1 MFALAE
7 KGMKQIEKIIPMR
20 HTDIRELFKFERTP
34 LNLLI
39 AFITFIFLILFVVG
53 FINYLRFGH
62 HAYGVYREHPWG
74 LMIAMYIFFVVS
86 STGLCIM
93 SAIGHVFEVK
103 VLEPFSKRA
112 IHGALVTLISGFIVI
127 LLEVGHPFRM
137 MLYNTISPGLTSAIW
152 GMGVLYSLYLIF
164 IAVEFFFLLRH
175 DHKWAKRFGIFGLV
189 VGIAAHSNLG
199 AVFGFLVGR
208 PVANGIYYPL
218 YFILT
223 AMVTGCYLIF
233 LMYGFKYKL
242 DFPENI
248 QKTLIATAK
257 ILGLLLAILLFFEI
271 WKALTSIYGGMYD
284 RSATAI
290 HILKSSSFWI
300 GEIFLGILVPF
311 IIILFSSAR
320 AIKPL
325 VFASFT
331 GMIGI
336 FYMRYDLVNDTQLF
350 PMQTLKI
357 TEYQLPPSFIHYTP
371 SMTEIFIA
379 LGAIGIAIT
388 LYYIG
393 DKLLYLENDPE
404 NV

>member
-7 KGMKQIEKIIPMR
+7 KGMKQIEKFIPMR
-20 HTDIRELFKFERTP
+20 HTDIRELFKFEKTP
-34 LNLLI
+34 LNLFV
-39 AFITFIFLILFVVG
+39 AFITLVFLVLFVVG
-53 FINYLRFGH
+53 ATNYFIHGH
-62 HAYGVYREHPWG
+62 HAYGVTRQHPWG

-103 VLEPFSKRA
+103 VLEPFAKRA
-112 IHGALVTLISGFIVI
+112 IHGALVTLLSGFVVI
-127 LLEVGHPFRM
+127 FLEIGHPLRM
-137 MLYNTISPGLTSAIW
+137 MIYNTISPGLTSAIW

-164 IAVEFFFLLRH
+164 IVIEFFFLLRH

-189 VGIAAHSNLG
+189 VGVAAHSNLG
-199 AVFGFLVGR
+199 AVFGFLVAR

-218 YFILT
+218 YFILS

-242 DFPENI
+242 NFPPEME
-248 QKTLIATAK
+248 KALIAMGK

-271 WKALTSIYGGMYD
+271 WRMLTAIYGGMFD
-284 RSATAI
+284 RAATAM
-290 HILKSSSFWI
+290 HILKSSPFLV
-300 GEIFLGILVPF
+300 GEILLGILIPF
-311 IIILFSSAR
+311 IVILFSNAK
-320 AIKPL
+320 AIKTM
-325 VFASFT
+325 VFASFG

-336 FYMRYDLVNDTQLF
+336 FFMRYDLVHDTQLF

-357 TEYQLPPSFIHYTP
+357 TEYQLPPSFIEYTP

-393 DKLLYLENDPE
+393 DKILYLETDPD
-404 NV
+404 

>member
-1 MFALAE
+1 MFVLAE
-7 KGMKQIEKIIPMR
+7 KGMKIIEKFIPMR
-20 HTDIRELFKFERTP
+20 HTDIRELFKFEKTP
-34 LNLLI
+34 LNLLV
-39 AFITFIFLILFVVG
+39 AFTTFVFLILFVVG
-53 FINYLRFGH
+53 ATNYLIHGH
-62 HAYGVYREHPWG
+62 HAYGVTREHPWG

-103 VLEPFSKRA
+103 VLEPFAKRA
-112 IHGALVTLISGFIVI
+112 IHGALVTLLSGFVVI
-127 LLEVGHPFRM
+127 FLEIGHPLKM
-137 MLYNTISPGLTSAIW
+137 MIYNTISPGLTSAIW

-164 IAVEFFFLLRH
+164 IVIEFFFLLRH

-189 VGIAAHSNLG
+189 VGVAAHSNLG
-199 AVFGFLVGR
+199 AVFGFLVAR

-218 YFILT
+218 YFILS

-242 DFPENI
+242 NFPPEME
-248 QKTLIATAK
+248 KTLIAMGK

-271 WKALTSIYGGMYD
+271 WRMLTAIYGGMED
-284 RSATAI
+284 RAETAI
-290 HILKSSSFWI
+290 HILKSSPFLV
-300 GEIFLGILVPF
+300 GEILLGILIPF
-311 IIILFSSAR
+311 FVILLSNAK
-320 AIKPL
+320 AIKTM
-325 VFASFT
+325 VFASFG

-336 FYMRYDLVNDTQLF
+336 FFMRYDLVHDTQLY

-357 TEYQLPPSFIHYTP
+357 REYQLPPSFIEYTP

-393 DKLLYLENDPE
+393 DKILYLETDPD
-404 NV
+404 

>member
-7 KGMKQIEKIIPMR
+7 KGMKQIEKFIPMR
-20 HTDIRELFKFERTP
+20 HTDMRELLNFKKTP
-34 LNLLI
+34 LNLLV
-39 AFITFIFLILFVVG
+39 AFTTLVFLVLFVVG
-53 FINYLRFGH
+53 ATNYLIHGH
-62 HAYGVYREHPWG
+62 HAYGVTREHPWG

-103 VLEPFSKRA
+103 VLEPFAKRA
-112 IHGALVTLISGFIVI
+112 IHGALVTLLSGFVVI
-127 LLEVGHPFRM
+127 FLEIGHPLKM
-137 MLYNTISPGLTSAIW
+137 MIYNTISPGLTSAIW

-164 IAVEFFFLLRH
+164 IVIEFFFLLRL

-189 VGIAAHSNLG
+189 VGVAAHSNLG
-199 AVFGFLVGR
+199 AVFGFLVAR

-218 YFILT
+218 YFILS

-242 DFPENI
+242 DFPPEM
-248 QKTLIATAK
+248 QKTLIAMGK

-271 WKALTSIYGGMYD
+271 WRMLTAIYGGMYD
-284 RSATAI
+284 RAATAM
-290 HILKSSSFWI
+290 HILKSSPFLI
-300 GEIFLGILVPF
+300 GEILLGILIPF
-311 IIILFSSAR
+311 AVILFSNAK
-320 AIKPL
+320 AIKTM
-325 VFASFT
+325 VFASFG

-336 FYMRYDLVNDTQLF
+336 FFMRYDLVHDTQLF

-357 TEYQLPPSFIHYTP
+357 REYQLPPSFIEYTP

-393 DKLLYLENDPE
+393 DKILYLETDPD
-404 NV
+404 